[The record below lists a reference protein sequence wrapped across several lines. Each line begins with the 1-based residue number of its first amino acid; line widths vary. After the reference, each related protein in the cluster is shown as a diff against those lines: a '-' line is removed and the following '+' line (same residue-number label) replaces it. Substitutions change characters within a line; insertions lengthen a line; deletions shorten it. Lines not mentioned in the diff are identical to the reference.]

1 MEKRPMVVLNP
12 SQNSYGR
19 QHFDQYERSDPQV
32 TNDSDGCQIETIIL
46 DHQYPD
52 PAYPLHHNDLMFA
65 AKKWEEQDQFTV
77 FSALATF
84 VCIISYVINVGT
96 DVAVSYFLYV
106 EDNLWWFGLTAAAT
120 AIPSLTVNIFS
131 IRWYVHDAKERKT
144 HPRALSRPHMT
155 KLDWVVRIFFH
166 MVLLGPIIRYIDL
179 LIYGFRSRRLRKQK
193 RRREQ
198 NWHLSYRQPSPVR
211 IEQPTEVNYHLLM
224 IQEDRDTALLA
235 LLESFMEST
244 PQLLLQVYILSQRE
258 QVPTDFFTVYLQVA
272 SVCSSLFEL
281 SWALAFY
288 QRALRRSVL
297 DKKNMTRT
305 GTALQFLWRFS
316 TIGARVFALALF
328 ASQYKLWLVPVC
340 VGHWGI
346 MTVWIMHQQTHFCD
360 SETGEQRQCEEY
372 LFNMVIGAIYLFCFL
387 NVKDEPTR
395 YKVTTYYVVVFVE
408 NATLIALWYIRTDPS
423 VWYHLPALVG
433 VFASFL
439 FGVSIMMVYY
449 RCCHPNGKLPAND
462 RRAGCC

>member
-258 QVPTDFFTVYLQVA
+258 QVPTDFFTESQDA
-272 SVCSSLFEL
+272 NSV
-281 SWALAFY
+281 
-288 QRALRRSVL
+288 
-297 DKKNMTRT
+297 K
-305 GTALQFLWRFS
+305 
-316 TIGARVFALALF
+316 
-328 ASQYKLWLVPVC
+328 
-340 VGHWGI
+340 
-346 MTVWIMHQQTHFCD
+346 D
-360 SETGEQRQCEEY
+360 SEDEE
-372 LFNMVIGAIYLFCFL
+372 
-387 NVKDEPTR
+387 
-395 YKVTTYYVVVFVE
+395 
-408 NATLIALWYIRTDPS
+408 
-423 VWYHLPALVG
+423 
-433 VFASFL
+433 
-439 FGVSIMMVYY
+439 
-449 RCCHPNGKLPAND
+449 NGKDIESCLVTCQKLQSVKMLDCPFMGILHCNASRILKC
-462 RRAGCC
+462 RRTKGNIVPEKSTGRHQKTTTRDGHVLTKLTRQSRRKSCNTIQQE